1 MRNRQKVQFWVVE
14 DSPLSL
20 ALEKLD
26 KGEKGPFVRLLA
38 EEALVNHHRNAS
50 NEDTIAVQVQND
62 EALEELRSIRHL
74 LERLVAR
81 VEEGKL
87 QIAQDNSTASPKA
100 NKSDEDEIATF
111 LMDSI
116 NEILGS

>member
-1 MRNRQKVQFWVVE
+1 MRNRQKVQFWVAE
-14 DSPLSL
+14 DSALSK
-20 ALEKLD
+20 ALVKLD

-38 EEALVNHHRNAS
+38 EEALVNHRNAS

-62 EALEELRSIRHL
+62 EVLEELRSIRHL
-74 LERLVAR
+74 LERLVTR
-81 VEEGKL
+81 VEEGSL
-87 QIAQDNSTASPKA
+87 QVIQENNTTSPEE